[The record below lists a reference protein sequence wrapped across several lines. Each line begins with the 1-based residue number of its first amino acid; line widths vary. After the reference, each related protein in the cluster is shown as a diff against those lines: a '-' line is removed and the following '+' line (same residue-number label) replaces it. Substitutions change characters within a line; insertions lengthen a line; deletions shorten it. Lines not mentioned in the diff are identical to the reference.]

1 MTLDYWGPRCWPR
14 ENDDD
19 IRCVEFTAFC
29 RITSGLAAGVNACH
43 CGESAGEGAWALHVA
58 GREYFYECHAIY
70 NAEQKKAELHQQYID
85 IQMLLSGE
93 ERILFGMTDSARHCE
108 EMHIED
114 DYQLCSQI
122 ADEQAMVL
130 KPGKF
135 VIFMPGEPH
144 KPGCVVQTP
153 MDIKKVVIK
162 VRASLLQA

>member
-1 MTLDYWGPRCWPR
+1 MISDALNSLP
-14 ENDDD
+14 
-19 IRCVEFTAFC
+19 
-29 RITSGLAAGVNACH
+29 
-43 CGESAGEGAWALHVA
+43 SAGLHPVLQQALTLA
-58 GREYFYECHAIY
+58 IAANPQEKTPGRYALQGENIFMNVMHFTTQSP
-70 NAEQKKAELHQQYID
+70 EQKKAELHQQYID

-108 EMHIED
+108 EMHVED

-144 KPGCVVQTP
+144 KPGCVVQAP

>member
-1 MTLDYWGPRCWPR
+1 
-14 ENDDD
+14 
-19 IRCVEFTAFC
+19 
-29 RITSGLAAGVNACH
+29 
-43 CGESAGEGAWALHVA
+43 
-58 GREYFYECHAIY
+58 
-70 NAEQKKAELHQQYID
+70 
-85 IQMLLSGE
+85 
-93 ERILFGMTDSARHCE
+93 MTDSARHCE

-144 KPGCVVQTP
+144 KPGCVVQAP

-162 VRASLLQA
+162 VRASLLQV